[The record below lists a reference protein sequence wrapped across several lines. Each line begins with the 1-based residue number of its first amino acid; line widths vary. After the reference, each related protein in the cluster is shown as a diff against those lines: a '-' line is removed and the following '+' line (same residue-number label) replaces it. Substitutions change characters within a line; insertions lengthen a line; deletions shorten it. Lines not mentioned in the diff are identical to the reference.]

1 MSDRQ
6 CLREIRITLNIF
18 PSTMFSFC
26 STSLSESKINAKREK
41 LLWVNTIEFI
51 EQLKKIF
58 KKYFPTTIFQKW
70 WKQRIKLQN
79 LFKTCSKAKYNLH
92 PEKKKLS
99 IFPKTEVVYCDNGR
113 SLNSKAIRA
122 ILKCPFS
129 IEIVLIYTEP
139 QLDR

>member
-1 MSDRQ
+1 MV
-6 CLREIRITLNIF
+6 EAAN
-18 PSTMFSFC
+18 
-26 STSLSESKINAKREK
+26 KIAKP
-41 LLWVNTIEFI
+41 V
-51 EQLKKIF
+51 
-58 KKYFPTTIFQKW
+58 
-70 WKQRIKLQN
+70 QN
-79 LFKTCSKAKYNLH
+79 LFKSKIQSTSR
-92 PEKKKLS
+92 KKKLS